1 VWKALVPS
9 MLDLPFPSLQCINEN
24 QEEHSTKRN
33 FVELPIEATSKEEDG
48 KKRRKLECW
57 TASRKPV
64 AVESPAKWYLG
75 KQDSELFIRQCTL
88 DCFKI
93 IWEAVEKSKKEW
105 AEEKKMR
112 CVAFI
117 ITGPP
122 GLGKSWSSNTIVWRL
137 LKERQNM
144 WFHSASDHTLT
155 TIEFKDDDVATP
167 TIVERREEEALHK
180 HPPAKTWFLYDS
192 VGGSGALEKMIP
204 FTEQPEGVPCVI
216 FSSPKDTN
224 YKQGIKNMKGGPGGG
239 KVWELWTPS
248 WEWQELESV
257 MHSLYKESGGSKSD
271 YVHFDD
277 V

>member
-1 VWKALVPS
+1 
-9 MLDLPFPSLQCINEN
+9 MLKLAFPTLPGIDEN
-24 QEEHSTKRN
+24 QEDPSTKRN
-33 FVELPIEATSKEEDG
+33 SVDLQIEAISKEEENVLHE
-48 KKRRKLECW
+48 KKRRKLKDW
-57 TASRKPV
+57 TASREPV
-64 AVESPAKWYLG
+64 TVESPVKWYQG
-75 KQDSELFIRQCTL
+75 RQNSELFIRQCTL
-88 DCFKI
+88 DCFEIMWK
-93 IWEAVEKSKKEW
+93 AVTKSRKEW
-105 AEEKKMR
+105 ASENILR

-122 GLGKSWSSNTIVWRL
+122 GVGKSWSSNTIVWRL

-144 WFHSASDHTLT
+144 WFHSASGHTLT
-155 TIEFKDDDVATP
+155 TITFEDEGKP
-167 TIVERREEEALHK
+167 PIISELRETDLLQPVWC
-180 HPPAKTWFLYDS
+180 HPPTGTWFLYDS
-192 VGGSGALEKMIP
+192 VGGSGAIERMIP

-224 YKQGIKNMKGGPGGG
+224 YKQGIKRMRGGPGGG

-248 WEWQELESV
+248 WEWHELESV

>member
-1 VWKALVPS
+1 
-9 MLDLPFPSLQCINEN
+9 MLELEFPTLLCINES
-24 QEEHSTKRN
+24 QEEPRTKRN
-33 FVELPIEATSKEEDG
+33 FVELPIEATGTEEEENALDV
-48 KKRRKLECW
+48 KKRRKLKCW

-75 KQDSELFIRQCTL
+75 EQDSELFIRQCTL
-88 DCFKI
+88 DCFEI
-93 IWEAVEKSKKEW
+93 IWKAVEKSKGEW
-105 AEEKKMR
+105 ADEHRMR
-112 CVAFI
+112 RVAFI

-137 LKERQNM
+137 LKKRQNM

-155 TIEFKDDDVATP
+155 TIEFKDDVATP
-167 TIVERREEEALHK
+167 TIVERREEDALLF

-192 VGGSGALEKMIP
+192 VGGSGAVEKMIP
-204 FTEQPEGVPCVI
+204 FTEQPVGVPCVI

-224 YKQGIKNMKGGPGGG
+224 YKQGIRNMKGGPGGG

-248 WEWQELESV
+248 WEWHELESV
-257 MHSLYKESGGSKSD
+257 MPSLYKESGGGKSD
-271 YVHFDD
+271 YVHFDA